1 VSRDAAA
8 YLLDMPEAC
17 ERIARCSA
25 DADRTSLL
33 ADTKTIDALAATRL
47 ARHWSLTRRFEAAS
61 LGGGERLQWAGAVRP
76 RGARDGG
83 HVMRKNSLGC
93 GIFGSWL
100 LVAAGLAGCNGT
112 EPSVESVLGRE
123 EANECGG
130 SVPRNLA
137 NLAAASAS
145 ELGRWE
151 VRRDFRIAAGRLALS
166 SEGEARCRSGCSLI
180 RAVLALQEPATAAA
194 DHDPA
199 AFTEAL
205 LHGYETQRVVE
216 AKLGAIEDHELAHV
230 GQEPSACGQLFW
242 YEAER
247 ANCAGECRY
256 AEPEALASKLVF
268 AGYPDNPYLAFES
281 ATDFEGRKASLVAI
295 DPTWDP
301 VPPPPG
307 CSLSCTKYS
316 TSSLVGKCC
325 QCNGVKSTFVQSP
338 TANIYKCNI

>member
-1 VSRDAAA
+1 MS
-8 YLLDMPEAC
+8 
-17 ERIARCSA
+17 
-25 DADRTSLL
+25 
-33 ADTKTIDALAATRL
+33 KNRL
-47 ARHWSLTRRFEAAS
+47 GW
-61 LGGGERLQWAGAVRP
+61 
-76 RGARDGG
+76 
-83 HVMRKNSLGC
+83 
-93 GIFGSWL
+93 FGSVGGLL
-100 LVAAGLAGCNGT
+100 LVGTALAGCNGT
-112 EPSVESVLGRE
+112 EPSAESVLGRE

-151 VRRDFRIAAGRLALS
+151 VMRDFRVADGRLLLS

-180 RAVLALQEPATAAA
+180 RAVLALQDPATAAA

-199 AFTEAL
+199 AFTDAL
-205 LHGYETQRVVE
+205 LRGYETQRVAE
-216 AKLGAIEDHELAHV
+216 AKLGPIEDHALAHV

-247 ANCAGECRY
+247 ASCAGDCRY

-301 VPPPPG
+301 DPLPPN
-307 CSLSCTKYS
+307 CSQACSKYS

-325 QCNGVKSTFVQSP
+325 QCGGITSTFVQSP
-338 TANIYKCNI
+338 TMNVYKCKT